1 MAKAEVFKDVKYP
14 DRLNKRESKVVETA
28 KSGCLNFA
36 RRSIEYT
43 DFVDGSV
50 VAIGDALPK
59 GAILQRA
66 YVVVSQAFTCTSPD
80 AGDSVSLAVKIENNT
95 LLSETDND
103 STNFANELSS
113 TGTKAVTAL
122 DGSLSKYKTL
132 SADSSL
138 TISLTIVNSI
148 TSEDDVPNSNPV
160 VKGVDEKLT
169 AGKFDIVI
177 EYVVI

>member
-14 DRLNKRESKVVETA
+14 DRLNRRESKVVETA

-66 YVVVSQAFTCTSPD
+66 YIIVSQAFACTNPD
-80 AGDSVSLAVKIENNT
+80 AGDEVDITVDIDSNELLAESASNGSPFSGQLT
-95 LLSETDND
+95 SET
-103 STNFANELSS
+103 TQL
-113 TGTKAVTAL
+113 VTAL

-148 TSEDDVPNSNPV
+148 TSEDLISTDPDVY
-160 VKGVDEKLT
+160 GVDEELT